1 MITDFIKRLIGDT
14 LEEYIEDFNAS
25 ALEWTASDGNLRV
38 KDVKLRRDAF
48 DKLNM
53 PFQLKSGWL
62 GNLSIHVPQLVNLSK
77 DPVKVTLEDVFMVT
91 GPINDFD
98 EEKVRRNDKAIR
110 TDTFARY
117 DSTEAIEMN
126 EEFRNEQR
134 GRFEDDKSLIERTIE
149 TVRDNIQINVKN
161 LHIRFEDDFVKEGPR
176 RSSRTSAAAAAA
188 SFARTTP

>member
-62 GNLSIHVPQLVNLSK
+62 GNLSIHLPQLVNLSK

-98 EEKVRRNDKAIR
+98 EEKVLDEDADQ
-110 TDTFARY
+110 TYFYEPLQYFD
-117 DSTEAIEMN
+117 EA
-126 EEFRNEQR
+126 QR
-134 GRFEDDKSLIERTIE
+134 HLVIKIVHEKVSG
-149 TVRDNIQINVKN
+149 
-161 LHIRFEDDFVKEGPR
+161 
-176 RSSRTSAAAAAA
+176 
-188 SFARTTP
+188 

>member
-62 GNLSIHVPQLVNLSK
+62 GNLSIHLPQLVNLSK

-98 EEKVRRNDKAIR
+98 EEKVRRNQAAMR
-110 TDTFARY
+110 ANTFAAY
-117 DSTEAIEMN
+117 DSAEAIEMN
-126 EEFRNEQR
+126 EEFRNEKL
-134 GRFEDDKSLIERTIE
+134 GEEPEKSLIERTIE
-149 TVRDNIQINVKN
+149 TIAQ
-161 LHIRFEDDFVKEGPR
+161 PSR
-176 RSSRTSAAAAAA
+176 R
-188 SFARTTP
+188 